1 MRPGRARIELLRSGR
16 ITYSLLSLC
25 AGTMNCIDATGD
37 ITHTTFH
44 PGISWGFKA
53 SKAVVRHLSPFFKN
67 GGRINKTVWRMVR
80 WNGCQN

>member
-1 MRPGRARIELLRSGR
+1 
-16 ITYSLLSLC
+16 
-25 AGTMNCIDATGD
+25 MNDKAAAFVRRFRVGENTVIMT
-37 ITHTTFH
+37 H